1 MTEIQIIKK
10 YFGVLPEY
18 KGHKDLRGFMAEY
31 KELTPEDKKE
41 LADLVEE
48 ELEEELEA
56 EIENYQDGLGGDS
69 LAD

>member
-31 KELTPEDKKE
+31 KELTAEDKKE

-48 ELEEELEA
+48 ELEA
-56 EIENYQDGLGGDS
+56 KIENYEDGLGGDRQS
-69 LAD
+69 D

>member
-18 KGHKDLRGFMAEY
+18 KGNKDLRGFMAEY
-31 KELTPEDKKE
+31 KELTVEDKKE
-41 LADLVEE
+41 LADLVE
-48 ELEEELEA
+48 A
-56 EIENYQDGLGGDS
+56 EIENYEDGLGGDS